1 MAFNLLGGG
10 AITFVLIGAIL
21 LMGFMFYRSIFGSKP
36 LGDLLGSASKH
47 IGGIFKGV
55 ANLRNSVKGMRNNE
69 RGYDK
74 DIKEIAEISSSVDS
88 QLEKVTE
95 EKDFNSDRVNTIKK
109 EINQIKSMALDDLK
123 ISNNLLKEAK
133 SGSPIV
139 KGLKDI
145 IPEQNLIESKV
156 ALLENNLR
164 RHNLQFSEL
173 QMIKKLSEEIK
184 KSSTTITELEM
195 QETQIDFNLVEI
207 INSRIPVIQQLLTL
221 IDATLSLLDQDP
233 PLEHVSEMEENI
245 NKIRA
250 ASSSLSQYSLD
261 SLLERKDQI
270 IEQISQELTQIQQRS
285 VAQEEIEKRAT
296 IFIQSEIARGAASK
310 KDLP

>member
-1 MAFNLLGGG
+1 MAFDLLSGG
-10 AITFVLIGAIL
+10 AITFVLIAAVIL
-21 LMGFMFYRSIFGSKP
+21 VIVMLYRTFFGNKP
-36 LGDLLGSASKH
+36 LGNLLGSASKH
-47 IGGIFKGV
+47 IGGVFKGV

-74 DIKEIAEISSSVDS
+74 DRKEIAEISSSVDS
-88 QLEKVTE
+88 QLEKVSE

>member
-1 MAFNLLGGG
+1 MAFDLLSGG
-10 AITFVLIGAIL
+10 AITFVLIAAVIL
-21 LMGFMFYRSIFGSKP
+21 VIVMLYRTFFGNKP
-36 LGDLLGSASKH
+36 LGNLLGSASKH
-47 IGGIFKGV
+47 IGGVFKGV

-74 DIKEIAEISSSVDS
+74 DRKEIAEISSSVDS
-88 QLEKVTE
+88 QLEKVSE

-164 RHNLQFSEL
+164 RHNLQFPEL

-207 INSRIPVIQQLLTL
+207 INSRIPVIQQLLNL

-250 ASSSLSQYSLD
+250 ASSSLSRYSLD
-261 SLLERKDQI
+261 SLLGRKEQI
-270 IEQISQELTQIQQRS
+270 IEQILQELTQIQQRS
-285 VAQEEIEKRAT
+285 VAQEEIKTRAT
-296 IFIQSEIARGAASK
+296 NFIKSKIAKGAASK